1 MMLDFQFLM
10 ENILKDYKEGL
21 KMKYYK
27 MIGEEASF
35 RDKED
40 LAMQTQ
46 QRQEAL
52 MEIPRSLTEFHL
64 VLLDTAVLVVA
75 QEEKMNDIEKNV
87 AKRCAYINGG
97 TNGLFCAEQ
106 MKKKRRIWAWC
117 VVSFVLVLLFAWLI
131 SI

>member
-1 MMLDFQFLM
+1 
-10 ENILKDYKEGL
+10 
-21 KMKYYK
+21 
-27 MIGEEASF
+27 
-35 RDKED
+35 
-40 LAMQTQ
+40 
-46 QRQEAL
+46 
-52 MEIPRSLTEFHL
+52 MEIPRGLTEFHL

-87 AKRCAYINGG
+87 AKGCAYINGG

-106 MKKKRRIWAWC
+106 MKKKRRIWTWC